1 MFEGAAGG
9 PALVDGLAA
18 AVPAE
23 LEDADLVDAMKAW
36 ERLASWVAA
45 GQLAVIAEFA
55 GWRVERQPG
64 GVLTWISPTGHRY
77 ETEPPA
83 IS

>member
-23 LEDADLVDAMKAW
+23 LEDA
-36 ERLASWVAA
+36 
-45 GQLAVIAEFA
+45 IA
-55 GWRVERQPG
+55 
-64 GVLTWISPTGHRY
+64 
-77 ETEPPA
+77 
-83 IS
+83 

>member
-36 ERLASWVAA
+36 ERWPP
-45 GQLAVIAEFA
+45 
-55 GWRVERQPG
+55 GWRPAS
-64 GVLTWISPTGHRY
+64 SP
-77 ETEPPA
+77 
-83 IS
+83 